1 MQSRSTF
8 VVNRKQLLAARAWLE
23 LSQQELADISR
34 VSKRTISHLETG
46 DRIPH
51 ERTMRDIQEALE
63 ALGVEFIA
71 EGGVGTGIRVVIKP
85 DR

>member
-1 MQSRSTF
+1 ME
-8 VVNRKQLLAARAWLE
+8 A
-23 LSQQELADISR
+23 
-34 VSKRTISHLETG
+34 G

-63 ALGVEFIA
+63 ALGVEFLVEDGI
-71 EGGVGTGIRVVIKP
+71 GTGIRVVMKP